1 MLFSDFSGG
10 NQRPHR
16 GRSAGP
22 NFSPMRNWGKNRLGR
37 SPLRTSLGYEAV
49 PASSLGSARH
59 PCCGPC
65 LCHHTRLPWAAGP
78 MAGWF
83 PPPGLPCPSG
93 VPAAGH
99 HHRTIGPAFF
109 IIHYSFFIHHYSTS
123 IFNSS
128 TLRDGFRAKLTAY
141 PSTRDKSATRLST
154 SRGVTNSSR
163 PGASSGARSPSR
175 S

>member
-109 IIHYSFFIHHYSTS
+109 IIHYSFIIILRAYSIPPRSETDS
-123 IFNSS
+123 EPNSPH
-128 TLRDGFRAKLTAY
+128 TPAPG
-141 PSTRDKSATRLST
+141 
-154 SRGVTNSSR
+154 TNPP
-163 PGASSGARSPSR
+163 PGCPPPGG
-175 S
+175 

>member
-109 IIHYSFFIHHYSTS
+109 IIHYSLFIIHSSFIIILRAYSIPPRSETDS
-123 IFNSS
+123 KPNSPH
-128 TLRDGFRAKLTAY
+128 TPAPG
-141 PSTRDKSATRLST
+141 
-154 SRGVTNSSR
+154 TNPP
-163 PGASSGARSPSR
+163 PGCPPPAG
-175 S
+175 

>member
-99 HHRTIGPAFF
+99 HYRTIGPAFF
-109 IIHYSFFIHHYSTS
+109 IFHSSFIIIPQACSAPPRSETDS
-123 IFNSS
+123 GPNSPH
-128 TLRDGFRAKLTAY
+128 TPAPG
-141 PSTRDKSATRLST
+141 
-154 SRGVTNSSR
+154 TNPP
-163 PGASSGARSPSR
+163 PGCPPPGG
-175 S
+175 

>member
-109 IIHYSFFIHHYSTS
+109 IIHYSFIIILRAYSIPPRSETDS
-123 IFNSS
+123 KPNSPH
-128 TLRDGFRAKLTAY
+128 TPAPG
-141 PSTRDKSATRLST
+141 
-154 SRGVTNSSR
+154 TNPP
-163 PGASSGARSPSR
+163 PGCPPPEG
-175 S
+175 

>member
-109 IIHYSFFIHHYSTS
+109 IIHYSFIIILRAYSIPPRSETDS
-123 IFNSS
+123 GPNSPH
-128 TLRDGFRAKLTAY
+128 TPAPG
-141 PSTRDKSATRLST
+141 
-154 SRGVTNSSR
+154 TNPP
-163 PGASSGARSPSR
+163 PGCPPPGG
-175 S
+175 

>member
-109 IIHYSFFIHHYSTS
+109 IIHSSFIIILRAYSIPPRSETDS
-123 IFNSS
+123 EPNSPH
-128 TLRDGFRAKLTAY
+128 TPAPG
-141 PSTRDKSATRLST
+141 
-154 SRGVTNSSR
+154 TNPP
-163 PGASSGARSPSR
+163 PGCPPPAG
-175 S
+175 